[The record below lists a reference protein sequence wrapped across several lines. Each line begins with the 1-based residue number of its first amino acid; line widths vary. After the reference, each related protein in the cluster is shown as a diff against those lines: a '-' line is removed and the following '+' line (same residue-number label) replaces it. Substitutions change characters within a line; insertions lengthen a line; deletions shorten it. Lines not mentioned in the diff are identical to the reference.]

1 MLIVFQ
7 KLYVICVVS
16 KPKLYTIL
24 HILFC
29 ARIYVYWFVY
39 VPLKKMPSHGIML
52 SALPY
57 IHIYTR
63 QNREEDGQNEQSFP
77 TFFHLCKFSISQKEH
92 FASQLDTLYLWPMY
106 VSLIPKKMYY
116 STKLVKNYI

>member
-63 QNREEDGQNEQSFP
+63 QNLLGRRTVKMNKVFLLSF
-77 TFFHLCKFSISQKEH
+77 TF
-92 FASQLDTLYLWPMY
+92 
-106 VSLIPKKMYY
+106 VSL
-116 STKLVKNYI
+116 V